1 MSSWKSLSDVYVP
14 NTGGDITGDLE
25 VSGNLTVN
33 DGSGEGTTYDV
44 ASEITD
50 LKSAWDSVSQD
61 YIVER
66 ITWANPDATNEVYNI
81 EKWASGFCRISGMIK
96 YTYSLSVNNA
106 YGGLYYTSCSGIT
119 MPPYLTDVTYANLQ
133 IQHGSGLHGAS
144 IYAIASDF
152 SYFSFFLYSA
162 TSMTV
167 TPIVHIC
174 FEGKWK

>member
-1 MSSWKSLSDVYVP
+1 MHLVLANWRWCVGWHFKC
-14 NTGGDITGDLE
+14 
-25 VSGNLTVN
+25 
-33 DGSGEGTTYDV
+33 
-44 ASEITD
+44 
-50 LKSAWDSVSQD
+50 
-61 YIVER
+61 R
-66 ITWANPDATNEVYNI
+66 IFFCRTIIAFRIPRLHCRAYYLANPDATNEVYNI